1 MKSKLKRDE
10 EQLIVIKGQL
20 TVSKGQLTV
29 K

>member
-20 TVSKGQLTV
+20 TVKLTPTNSK
-29 K
+29 